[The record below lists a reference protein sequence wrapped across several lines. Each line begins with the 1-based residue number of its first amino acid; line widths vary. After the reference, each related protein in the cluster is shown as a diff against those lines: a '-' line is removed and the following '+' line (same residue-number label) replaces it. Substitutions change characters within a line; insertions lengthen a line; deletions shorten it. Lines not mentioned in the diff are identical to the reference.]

1 MNERIE
7 KWAKVMFEK
16 EIARVAS
23 NLEIARLCS
32 SSAIESE
39 PAEYFAQN
47 AKDLEF
53 YLGWLNELREY
64 ANV

>member
-7 KWAKVMFEK
+7 KWAEVMFEK
-16 EIARVAS
+16 EIARAAS
-23 NLEIARLCS
+23 DLEIARLCS
-32 SSAIESE
+32 SPANESE
-39 PAEYFAQN
+39 HAEYFAQK